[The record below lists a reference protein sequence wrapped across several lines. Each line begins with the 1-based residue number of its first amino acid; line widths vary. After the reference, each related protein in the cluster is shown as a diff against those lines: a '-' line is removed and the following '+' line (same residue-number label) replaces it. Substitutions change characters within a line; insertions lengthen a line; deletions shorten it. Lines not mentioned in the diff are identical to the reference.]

1 MFDFVFNLIRINKN
15 LKPLVMKDLIMFV
28 FYLVSR
34 KSLVHPHL
42 SIGSHCGPK
51 CIEFEEENEPKPESS

>member
-1 MFDFVFNLIRINKN
+1 
-15 LKPLVMKDLIMFV
+15 MKDLIMFV

-34 KSLVHPHL
+34 KSLIPPSL

-51 CIEFEEENEPKPESS
+51 CIEFEEESEPKPESS